1 MTKFLAVLKREYF
14 QRVKSKFFIVAT
26 VLGPVMIFV
35 FTVLPQLILSMK
47 SGGPTHIAVIDQTK
61 DATMYPRVADALLH
75 DKSEGEEQPAP
86 EKAVADSVN
95 SNTQDR
101 VKRAGAQMK
110 ADYQVE
116 QVQLNGR
123 SLDEV
128 RQELRGRVLKEQL
141 DGYLVI
147 PPNVAEDG
155 KILYYARN
163 LGDVFTR
170 EDIKK
175 RLNDAVRNQR
185 MDDNGLKPD
194 LMGKINKQVEF
205 DALAADES
213 SKSADSGSAFWFV
226 FIIGFLIYLT
236 LIMYGQTI
244 LAAVIEEKDTRI
256 SELLFSSVRSFTLL
270 MGKLIGVSLV
280 ALTQYAIWA
289 LAFAGFVVYATS
301 SSPGGGFSASLPHIP
316 ASLVIYFFLFFIMG
330 YFIYAT
336 IYALVGSMVT
346 TSQEGGQV
354 AMPVLFMLIIGFYLS
369 FNIIRSPAS
378 PLAFWTSMIPF
389 FSPITMLVRI
399 VSQTPPFWQIALSLA
414 IGFATI
420 VGLMWLAARIYRVGM
435 LMYGKRAT
443 IPEVM
448 RWVKQ
453 A

>member
-1 MTKFLAVLKREYF
+1 MTKFLAVVKREYV
-14 QRVKSKFFIVAT
+14 QRVKTKMFIIAT
-26 VLGPVMIFV
+26 ILGPVMIFA
-35 FTVLPQLILSMK
+35 FTVLPQLILGMK

-61 DATMYPRVADALLH
+61 DATMYTRVQDALQH
-75 DKSEGEEQPAP
+75 DKSEDQGQPAP
-86 EKAVADSVN
+86 EKAVAESVN
-95 SNTQDR
+95 ANSQER
-101 VKRAGAQMK
+101 VKRTAEQTK
-110 ADYQVE
+110 VDYQVE

-123 SLDEV
+123 TLDEV
-128 RQELRGRVLKEQL
+128 RQELKDRVLKEQL
-141 DGYLVI
+141 EGYIVI
-147 PPNVAEDG
+147 PPNVTEGG

-163 LGDVFTR
+163 LGDVFTQ
-170 EDIKK
+170 EDIRK
-175 RLNDAVRNQR
+175 RLNGAVRDQR
-185 MDDNGLKPD
+185 MDDNGLKPE
-194 LMGKINKQVEF
+194 LMEKINKPVEL
-205 DALAADES
+205 DALPADES
-213 SKSADSGSAFWFV
+213 SSTSDSGGAFWFV
-226 FIIGFLIYLT
+226 FIIGFLIYIT

-280 ALTQYAIWA
+280 ALTQYAIWG
-289 LAFAGFVVYATS
+289 LAFAGFMIFAANS
-301 SSPGGGFSASLPHIP
+301 SLGGGGLSLPHIP
-316 ASLVIYFFLFFIMG
+316 ASLIVYFFLFFIMG

-346 TSQEGGQV
+346 TAQEGGQV
-354 AMPVLFMLIIGFYLS
+354 AMPVLFLLIIGFYLS

-399 VSQTPPFWQIALSLA
+399 VSRTPPFWQIALSLG
-414 IGFATI
+414 IGFGTVI
-420 VGLMWLAARIYRVGM
+420 LLTWLAARIYRVGM

-448 RWVKQ
+448 RWIKQ

>member
-1 MTKFLAVLKREYF
+1 MTKFLAVVKREYL

-35 FTVLPQLILSMK
+35 FTVLPQIILGMK

-61 DATMYPRVADALLH
+61 GATMYARVQDALLH
-75 DKSEGEEQPAP
+75 DKSEGGEQPAP
-86 EKAVADSVN
+86 EKAVTDSIN

-101 VKRAGAQMK
+101 MKRAGEQTK
-110 ADYQVE
+110 VDYQVE

-123 SLDEV
+123 SLDAV
-128 RQELRGRVLKEQL
+128 RSELKDRVLKEQL

-147 PPNVAEDG
+147 PQDVSEGG
-155 KILYYARN
+155 KITYYARN

-175 RLNDAVRNQR
+175 RLNDAVREQR
-185 MDDNGLKPD
+185 MDDNGLKPE
-194 LMGKINKQVEF
+194 LMAKINQPVEF
-205 DALAADES
+205 DALSADES
-213 SKSADSGSAFWFV
+213 SKSADSGGAFWFV

-289 LAFAGFVVYATS
+289 LAFAGVVAYAASTS
-301 SSPGGGFSASLPHIP
+301 PSGGLSASLPHIP

-346 TSQEGGQV
+346 TTQEGGQV
-354 AMPVLFMLIIGFYLS
+354 AMPVLFLLIIGFYLS

-378 PLAFWTSMIPF
+378 PLAFWVSLIPF

-399 VSQTPPFWQIALSLA
+399 VSQTPPFWQIALSLG
-414 IGFATI
+414 IGFATVI
-420 VGLMWLAARIYRVGM
+420 GLMWLAARIYRIGM

-448 RWVKQ
+448 RWLKQ

>member
-1 MTKFLAVLKREYF
+1 MTKFLAVVKREYL

-47 SGGPTHIAVIDQTK
+47 SGGPTHIAIIDQTK
-61 DATMYPRVADALLH
+61 GETMYSRVENVLLH
-75 DKSEGEEQPAP
+75 DKNEGDEQAAP
-86 EKAVADSVN
+86 EKAVQDSIN
-95 SNTQDR
+95 SNSQDR
-101 VKRAGAQMK
+101 VKQMGKQAK

-116 QVQLNGR
+116 KVVLNGR
-123 SLDEV
+123 NLEDV
-128 RQELRGRVLKEQL
+128 RRELRERVLKEQL

-147 PPNVAEDG
+147 PENVAGGG
-155 KILYYARN
+155 KIQYYARN

-170 EDIKK
+170 EDIRK
-175 RLNDAVRNQR
+175 RLNDAVREQR
-185 MDDNGLKPD
+185 MADNKLPDD
-194 LMGKINKQVEF
+194 LMDRINKPVEF
-205 DALAADES
+205 DALSADES
-213 SKSADSGSAFWFV
+213 TKSADSGAAFWFV

-256 SELLFSSVRSFTLL
+256 SELLFSSVRSFSLL

-280 ALTQYAIWA
+280 ALTQYAIWG
-289 LAFAGFVVYATS
+289 LAFAGFIAFAAS
-301 SSPGGGFSASLPHIP
+301 SSPTGGMGANLHIP

-346 TSQEGGQV
+346 TTQEGGQV
-354 AMPVLFMLIIGFYLS
+354 AMPVLFLLIIGFYLS
-369 FNIIRSPAS
+369 FNIIRSPSS
-378 PLAFWTSMIPF
+378 PLAFWTSLIPF

-414 IGFATI
+414 IGFATV

-443 IPEVM
+443 IPEVI
-448 RWVKQ
+448 RWIKQ